1 MPALRHVKL
10 DVQSIIPMKT
20 ARDPSATFMALFGSF
35 GKPADGAQA
44 DVYLAQQLLL
54 TKQQL
59 PMGFINTLAAILIG
73 FTVWGANEPWIVLS
87 WTGIVAAI
95 GLFQVYSSWRMRN
108 LPEPKSVSGAYLRK
122 GEYASLIAGIL
133 WGGTGFLFGFESG
146 DTTLMLFLF
155 VMHSGMAAGVVSLI
169 TPLPRHTVRFVF
181 PCLLPSIMAVFVYNG
196 DYALALSVMGT
207 LFFMALANSSLMSYN
222 QLKANISRTHET
234 LMAKN
239 TLSNAINASHDAFAF
254 FGPDGTLVLAND
266 RHRAL
271 FETQLTRDT
280 FGNSEQ
286 GVRTIR
292 QGSHWLL
299 RSVHEVDSGG
309 SVVVHTDVT
318 TMKARER
325 ELVDA
330 RREAEEAD
338 EAKSRFLSTMSHE
351 LRTPL
356 NVIIGYSTLMSTSS
370 KVELSRKEI
379 TDYADGIQQSGDH
392 LLRLVDDI
400 IDYSKVGLGRFLVE
414 PHRVDLRSVLAKS
427 ISLAASFEGIKDLS
441 ILDVSVSP
449 KLQYLMVDEFV
460 CQRILIS
467 LLSNAFRFREK
478 DPRLVIR
485 ARLDEAGRPFI
496 SIRDFGPGIA
506 EDELDRV
513 FEAFYQSDGGL
524 ARDSDGAGLG
534 LTLCRH
540 LARLHD
546 GDVVLKSRVGVG
558 TTATLVLPASSYV
571 PRELDEVTDAKVQE
585 IA

>member
-1 MPALRHVKL
+1 MAV
-10 DVQSIIPMKT
+10 MKI
-20 ARDPSATFMALFGSF
+20 ARDPSATFMALFGPF

-59 PMGFINTLAAILIG
+59 PMGFINSLAAILIG
-73 FTVWGANEPWIVLS
+73 FTVWGSSKPWIVLS
-87 WTGIVAAI
+87 WTGVVVAI
-95 GLFQVYSSWRMRN
+95 GLFQMYTSWRMRK
-108 LPEPKSVSGAYLRK
+108 LPEPKSVSGSYLRK

-133 WGGTGFLFGFESG
+133 WGGTGFLFGFASG

-155 VMHSGMAAGVVSLI
+155 VMHAGMAAGVVSLI

-181 PCLLPSIMAVFVYNG
+181 PCLLPSIMAVFVYDG
-196 DYALALSVMGT
+196 DFALALSVMGG

-222 QLKANISRTHET
+222 QLKANINRTHET

-254 FGPDGTLVLAND
+254 FGPDGSLVLAND

-271 FETQLTRDT
+271 FESQLTRDT

-299 RSVHEVDSGG
+299 RSVHEVESGG

-318 TMKARER
+318 AMKARER

-449 KLQYLMVDEFV
+449 KLQYLLVDEFV

-467 LLSNAFRFREK
+467 LLSNAFRFRET

-496 SIRDFGPGIA
+496 SIRDFGPGIPQ
-506 EDELDRV
+506 DELDHV
-513 FEAFYQSDGGL
+513 FEAFYQTDGGL
-524 ARDSDGAGLG
+524 ARDTNGAGLG

-546 GDVVLKSRVGVG
+546 GDVILKSRVGVG

-571 PRELDEVTDAKVQE
+571 PREIDQQADVKNRETA
-585 IA
+585 

>member
-10 DVQSIIPMKT
+10 DVQSVVPMKT
-20 ARDPSATFMALFGSF
+20 ARDPSATFMALFGPF

-73 FTVWGANEPWIVLS
+73 FTVWGSNEPWIVLS
-87 WTGIVAAI
+87 WTGVVAAI

-108 LPEPKSVSGAYLRK
+108 LPEPKSVSGSYLRK
-122 GEYASLIAGIL
+122 GEYASLIAGML
-133 WGGTGFLFGFESG
+133 WGGTGFLFGFQSG

-254 FGPDGTLVLAND
+254 FGPDGALVLAND

-271 FETQLTRDT
+271 FDGQLTRDT

-356 NVIIGYSTLMSTSS
+356 NVIIGYSMLMSTSS

-485 ARLDEAGRPFI
+485 ARLDDSGRPFI

-513 FEAFYQSDGGL
+513 FEAFYQAEESQIH
-524 ARDSDGAGLG
+524 DSNGAGLG

-571 PRELDEVTDAKVQE
+571 PRDLDNMIETKVQE
-585 IA
+585 SA